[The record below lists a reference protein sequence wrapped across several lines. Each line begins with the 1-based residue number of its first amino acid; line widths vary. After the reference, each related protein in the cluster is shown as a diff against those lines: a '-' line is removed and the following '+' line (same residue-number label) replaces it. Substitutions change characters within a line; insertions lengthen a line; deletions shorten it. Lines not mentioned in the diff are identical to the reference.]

1 MTADS
6 NGQFDEEARNKKL
19 AQSKTV
25 IIEGLLLDLGLTET
39 DIIRF
44 IRKKLEYLGES
55 TSNEALEII
64 DIDLNP
70 FNSKVNNNCISI

>member
-6 NGQFDEEARNKKL
+6 NGQLDEEARNKKL

>member
-6 NGQFDEEARNKKL
+6 NGQLDEEARNKKL

-44 IRKKLEYLGES
+44 IREKLEYLGES
-55 TSNEALEII
+55 TSKEALQII